1 MQFAVRLFAHPP
13 SFNCFAKAHRS
24 DASNRDYLSPSI
36 CDSTSV
42 KKLENT
48 VANINPAGVQAGG
61 NRNDPLVV
69 AEWED
74 IQMTIAA
81 ERAAL
86 PGWRKFVYRGMWK
99 RTVAGFTV
107 QVRRCPDHHRD
118 CRSSR

>member
-1 MQFAVRLFAHPP
+1 MQIAVRLFVHPP
-13 SFNCFAKAHRS
+13 SSNGFAKAHRS
-24 DASNRDYLSPSI
+24 DASDGDYLSPSV

-42 KKLENT
+42 KKLGNV

-107 QVRRCPDHHRD
+107 QVRR
-118 CRSSR
+118 